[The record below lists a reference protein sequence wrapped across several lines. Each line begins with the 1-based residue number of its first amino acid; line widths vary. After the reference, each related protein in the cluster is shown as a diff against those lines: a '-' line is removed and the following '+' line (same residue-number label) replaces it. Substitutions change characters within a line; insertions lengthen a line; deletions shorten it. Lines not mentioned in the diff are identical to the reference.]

1 MEKIIVR
8 NEVLQRVQQE
18 GNTLR
23 TIKRMNVKFIV
34 HMLLEECPLKHV
46 TYGKIQET
54 IEMVGRQ
61 KGDVNS
67 FYMSLQK
74 RENIGNLW
82 IKN

>member
-8 NEVLQRVQQE
+8 NELLQRVQQE

-34 HMLLEECPLKHV
+34 RKLRGECPLKHV
-46 TYGKIQET
+46 TYGKIQGT

-61 KGDVNS
+61 KGDVNI
-67 FYMSLQK
+67 FRMSLQK